1 MVQLENKHREELS
14 RQKSEY
20 RQLIERHT
28 EEQLSLKEALRKELA
43 QVHME
48 KFTAMAAELS
58 HVHKVN
64 IFRLD
69 KKFNACDRTL

>member
-20 RQLIERHT
+20 RQLIECHT

-58 HVHKVN
+58 HVHKVK

>member
-1 MVQLENKHREELS
+1 MQLETKYREELS

-28 EEQLSLKEALRKELA
+28 AEQLSLKEALRKEVA

-48 KFTAMAAELS
+48 KFSAMAAELS
-58 HVHKVN
+58 HVHKVK
-64 IFRLD
+64 I
-69 KKFNACDRTL
+69 TPITQ